1 MQTFKTYLQEKG
13 YSPVTVK
20 EYQRQTGLFSVW
32 YGRGEMINCQKK
44 DILGYLSYLKNK
56 KKMQVIS
63 RNNALIALR
72 HYFDYLLALSQ
83 IANNPTSLIKL
94 RGMVKRKLSYIY
106 NTEEMDELADV
117 YFQLEVR
124 KAEEAL
130 TLEYPRNTARNSYL
144 ARMRN
149 YVMLLFLI
157 HQGLTTRELL
167 ELQIDDI
174 QLHKATVHIP
184 KGTRRGN
191 ARTLPLHATQM
202 GALLIY
208 LQTIRPQ
215 LANPDSGTLF
225 LSVKQGNEATM
236 TAATALVRLS
246 CQLKRINSNFY
257 SLAQLRASVITHWI
271 KSHGLRKAQY
281 FAGHKSIVSTEEYLP
296 NYIEDLADDM
306 TKFNPF

>member
-1 MQTFKTYLQEKG
+1 MQTFRMYLQEKG
-13 YSPVTVK
+13 YSPATVK
-20 EYQRQTGLFSVW
+20 EYQRQIGLFSVW
-32 YGRGEMINCQKK
+32 YGSGEMMNCQKK

-72 HYFDYLLALSQ
+72 HYFDYLLEPNWTAG
-83 IANNPTSLIKL
+83 NPTSLIKL
-94 RGMVKRKLSYIY
+94 RGVNKRKLFHVYS
-106 NTEEMDELADV
+106 TDELTELADT
-117 YFQLEVR
+117 YYQLEVR
-124 KAEEAL
+124 RAEEAL
-130 TLEYPRNTARNSYL
+130 TLEFPRNTACNSYL
-144 ARMRN
+144 AQMRN
-149 YVMLLFLI
+149 YVMLLLLI
-157 HQGLTTRELL
+157 HQGITTRELL
-167 ELQIDDI
+167 QLQIDDI
-174 QLHKATVHIP
+174 QLHKATVYIP

-202 GALLIY
+202 GTLLIY

-215 LANPDSGTLF
+215 LANPCSDMLF
-225 LSVKQGNEATM
+225 LPVKQSGKIAL
-236 TAATALVRLS
+236 TAATALVKLS
-246 CQLKRINSNFY
+246 RQLKRINGNFS

-281 FAGHKSIVSTEEYLP
+281 LAGHKSIVSTEEYLP

>member
-20 EYQRQTGLFSVW
+20 EYQRQIGLFSIW
-32 YGRGEMINCQKK
+32 YGSSEMINCQKK

-72 HYFDYLLALSQ
+72 HYFDYLLELNWTAG
-83 IANNPTSLIKL
+83 NPTSLIKL
-94 RGMVKRKLSYIY
+94 RGVNKRKLFHVYS
-106 NTEEMDELADV
+106 TDELTELADT
-117 YFQLEVR
+117 YYQLEVR

-130 TLEYPRNTARNSYL
+130 TLESPRNTARNSYL

-157 HQGLTTRELL
+157 HQGITTRELL
-167 ELQIDDI
+167 QLQIEDI

-215 LANPDSGTLF
+215 LAPCSDILF
-225 LSVKQGNEATM
+225 LPVKQSGKIAL
-236 TAATALVRLS
+236 TAATALVKLS
-246 CQLKRINSNFY
+246 HQLKRTNGNFS

-281 FAGHKSIVSTEEYLP
+281 LAGHKSIVSTEEYLP